1 MTTTTNFEIQQGSTF
16 SRTMTIVDSD
26 KNPLNLTAYT
36 LTGQLR
42 KNYSS
47 IESVAFNIIVTNAL
61 TGKITLNINSTVTNT
76 LLFPKYVYDVEIN
89 GNGNVYRILEGV
101 ITVSPNVTR

>member
-16 SRTMTIVDSD
+16 SRNMTIVDSD
-26 KNPLNLTAYT
+26 KLPLNLTSYT

-42 KNYSS
+42 KNYNSV
-47 IESVAFNIIVTNAL
+47 EFVAFTIIVTNAAS
-61 TGKITLNINSTVTNT
+61 GKITISLNSTITNN
-76 LLFPKYVYDVEIN
+76 LLFPKYVYDVEVS

-101 ITVSPNVTR
+101 ITISPNATR

>member
-1 MTTTTNFEIQQGSTF
+1 MTTTVNFEIQQGSTF
-16 SRTMTIVDSD
+16 SRTMTIVDTD

-47 IESVAFNIIVTNAL
+47 AEFVAFTILVTNAL
-61 TGKITLNINSTVTNT
+61 TGKISINLNSTITNT
-76 LLFPKYVYDVEIN
+76 LMFPKYVYDVEIN
-89 GNGNVYRILEGV
+89 GNGNVYRILEG
-101 ITVSPNVTR
+101 IINVSPNVTR

>member
-16 SRTMTIVDSD
+16 SRTMTIVDTD
-26 KNPLNLTAYT
+26 KVPLNLTSYT

-47 IESVAFNIIVTNAL
+47 TDFVAFTIIVLNAA
-61 TGKITLNINSTVTNT
+61 TGKITINLDSEITST
-76 LLFPKYVYDVEIN
+76 LLFPKYVYDVEVS

-101 ITVSPNVTR
+101 IAISPNVTR

>member
-16 SRTMTIVDSD
+16 LRTMTIVDSD
-26 KNPLNLTAYT
+26 KLPLNLTAYT

-47 IESVAFNIIVTNAL
+47 VEFVAFTIIVSNASS
-61 TGKITLNINSTVTNT
+61 GKIIISLNSTITNT
-76 LLFPKYVYDVEIN
+76 LMFPKYVYDVEIS
-89 GNGNVYRILEGV
+89 GNGNVYRILEGI
-101 ITVSPNVTR
+101 ITISPNVTR